1 MKSGIKTPDDFLM
14 VGNGEKG
21 EVRTSY
27 DICLIIWQG
36 QNYGLT
42 LDIEWIKCINKCTRF
57 LRIIIRGIEIVW
69 IK

>member
-21 EVRTSY
+21 KVRTSY
-27 DICLIIWQG
+27 DICLIILQG

-42 LDIEWIKCINKCTRF
+42 LDIEWIRCINKCTRF
-57 LRIIIRGIEIVW
+57 LIIIIEG
-69 IK
+69 

>member
-14 VGNGEKG
+14 VANGEKG

-42 LDIEWIKCINKCTRF
+42 LDIEWIRCTNKCTRF
-57 LRIIIRGIEIVW
+57 LIIIIEG
-69 IK
+69 